1 VKRQWLHNKWVWVFW
16 LVLFFAA
23 LAIADAVLDAMVTSS
38 VSSAAG
44 VHELQGIQGAD
55 TTQNVVQQKK
65 AEKKGK
71 TAEAKELEKIRARK
85 VELFRTISAAQEA
98 QKKYYD
104 AIAGGS
110 DGASQRADLERRIPE
125 ARTALAEIKTLTD
138 RELEILKIIGGDES
152 AVNIVK
158 TFYQSMET
166 IVNTLQV
173 QELSEKQI
181 KDREKNVTTAGEK
194 AVSNASALSKELK
207 ASELSAEQKTALK
220 QDVLAPGQDIIKGMN
235 ALIQDMT
242 KILQEVMK
250 TAQSATKG
258 KGGIGGIGSLTSL
271 AKGGGPT
278 GDIVKLQKLME
289 SMMSGVQK
297 FLGTYQPFL
306 QNIIK
311 LGI

>member
-1 VKRQWLHNKWVWVFW
+1 MKRQWLYNKWFLLAL
-16 LVLFFAA
+16 LVLFFAT
-23 LAIADAVLDAMVTSS
+23 LAVAVALDAMVTSS

-71 TAEAKELEKIRARK
+71 PAEAKELEKIRSRK

-104 AIAGGS
+104 AVAGGS
-110 DGASQRADLERRIPE
+110 DGASERADLERRIPE
-125 ARTALAEIKTLTD
+125 ARTALEEIKKLTD

-166 IVNTLQV
+166 TVNTLQV
-173 QELSEKQI
+173 QELSEKQMQ
-181 KDREKNVTTAGEK
+181 DREKNVTAAGEK
-194 AVSNASALSKELK
+194 AVSNASTLSKELK
-207 ASELSAEQKTALK
+207 ASDLSAEQKAALK
-220 QDVLAPGQDIIKGMN
+220 QDVLGPGQDIIKGMN
-235 ALIQDMT
+235 VLIQDMT
-242 KILQEVMK
+242 KLLQEAVK
-250 TAQSATKG
+250 SVQSTG
-258 KGGIGGIGSLTSL
+258 KGGIGGAIGGML
-271 AKGGGPT
+271 KGGGSSPG
-278 GDIVKLQKLME
+278 GDIAKLQKLME
-289 SMMSGVQK
+289 SMLSGVQK

-306 QNIIK
+306 QNITK
-311 LGI
+311 LGL

>member
-1 VKRQWLHNKWVWVFW
+1 VKRQWLNNKWFWVML

-23 LAIADAVLDAMVTSS
+23 LAVAVALDAMVTSS

-55 TTQNVVQQKK
+55 TTQNIVQQKK
-65 AEKKGK
+65 AEKQGK
-71 TAEAKELEKIRARK
+71 SAEAKELEKIRSRK

-98 QKKYYD
+98 QKQYYD
-104 AIAGGS
+104 AVAGGS

-125 ARTALAEIKTLTD
+125 ARSAMEEIKKLTD

-152 AVNIVK
+152 AANIAK
-158 TFYQSMET
+158 TFCQSMET

-173 QELSEKQI
+173 QELSEKQMQ
-181 KDREKNVTTAGEK
+181 DREKNVTAAGEK
-194 AVSNASALSKELK
+194 AVSDASALSKELN
-207 ASELSAEQKTALK
+207 AGELSAEQKTALK
-220 QDVLAPGQDIIKGMN
+220 EDVLGPGQDIIKGMT

-242 KILQEVMK
+242 KILQEVAQN
-250 TAQSATKG
+250 AQSIG
-258 KGGIGGIGSLTSL
+258 KGGIGGLL
-271 AKGGGPT
+271 KGGGTAPG
-278 GDIVKLQKLME
+278 GDIAQLQKLVE
-289 SMMSGVQK
+289 SMLSGVQK

-306 QNIIK
+306 QNITK